1 MKPFTYTPLDLD
13 RPAFRLFRL
22 FKGSYASIS
31 GELFQA
37 WIDRP
42 ESIMPFEALSYRW
55 GEPVFT
61 EMITLNKGWLNIT
74 KNLHLALK
82 SLRHRDC
89 DRILWIDAICIDQD
103 NPRERGHQVQQ
114 MKDVYA
120 AADTV
125 ICWLGSATYE
135 TNVLMQSL
143 KLLKQESMRCA
154 SGGWT
159 NSNWSDLWSSIQ
171 PVLEAT
177 YSDVMALQKAGFE
190 AILQE
195 DWFKRVWIIQEV
207 ANAKRAR
214 VQCGDLSVSA
224 QVFQLAPELLSIR
237 IEPHCKSILDV
248 MPGKRRGTSWWI
260 ESRDLYSLLKHF
272 RGSEALDSRD
282 MIFALL
288 GIASDL
294 GENKHIIADYTK
306 SAKDITRDIIR
317 HLYHVDLNLEF
328 RGIKDFLYAL
338 ESLNTDALISL
349 ISSTAG
355 LDKMSESIIRILQR
369 GKDVYISQAVTG
381 AAAQNMRNGEAIMS
395 ILFHHAKT
403 NIPVT
408 AEVVADATANNTQGK
423 EIVSFLFKHAKT
435 EVPIT
440 AEVVTAAASNR
451 MQGREIMSFLFQHAK
466 KKIPITAG
474 VVTAAA
480 ANGIQGKEIMT
491 LLFQHAK
498 QEIPITDTVV
508 AAAAANS
515 IQGKEIMSTIF
526 ENLKNRLLTTSEVG
540 AATAVS
546 SSAFTP
552 KFRLH
557 ERMPQ

>member
-1 MKPFTYTPLDLD
+1 
-13 RPAFRLFRL
+13 
-22 FKGSYASIS
+22 
-31 GELFQA
+31 
-37 WIDRP
+37 
-42 ESIMPFEALSYRW
+42 
-55 GEPVFT
+55 
-61 EMITLNKGWLNIT
+61 
-74 KNLHLALK
+74 
-82 SLRHRDC
+82 
-89 DRILWIDAICIDQD
+89 
-103 NPRERGHQVQQ
+103 
-114 MKDVYA
+114 
-120 AADTV
+120 
-125 ICWLGSATYE
+125 
-135 TNVLMQSL
+135 
-143 KLLKQESMRCA
+143 
-154 SGGWT
+154 
-159 NSNWSDLWSSIQ
+159 
-171 PVLEAT
+171 
-177 YSDVMALQKAGFE
+177 MALQKAGFKT
-190 AILQE
+190 ILQE

-214 VQCGDLSVSA
+214 VQCGDLSVPT

-306 SAKDITRDIIR
+306 SAKDITGDIIR

-395 ILFHHAKT
+395 ILFDHAKTNIPVTAEVVAAATANHTQGKEIVT

-423 EIVSFLFKHAKT
+423 EIVGFLFKHAKT

-451 MQGREIMSFLFQHAK
+451 MHGREIMSFLFQHAK

-557 ERMPQ
+557 ERC